1 LGFLGCSSFFLRIFD
16 VEAIFF
22 PLSNFL
28 NAKMHAQNALKAPTD
43 RPQHFAQIFIA
54 APMKSRFHSTKLKKA
69 QPLDWPQEDGLTI
82 NIKVFIL
89 KIGTKHGRKQPNTYQ
104 AEERRQCGFKISK

>member
-1 LGFLGCSSFFLRIFD
+1 MTKEGSNFPAAVLSKEESGSRNIVPNGDSQTLTSFLGFLGCSSFFLRIFD

-28 NAKMHAQNALKAPTD
+28 NAKMHSQNALKAPTD

-54 APMKSRFHSTKLKKA
+54 APMKSHFHSTKMKKE
-69 QPLDWPQEDGLTI
+69 QPLDWPQ
-82 NIKVFIL
+82 
-89 KIGTKHGRKQPNTYQ
+89 
-104 AEERRQCGFKISK
+104 